1 MNKKNIFSAVI
12 LTAFVATAALSPL
25 GASAQTKKNRPPVI
39 SGISAPTVLNVDADG
54 TWKVKAYDPENSNLS
69 YSVDWGDAPVV
80 SSLKSIFAQANFVQE
95 TSFSHSYE
103 AAGTYTVKFTV
114 KDESGATAKSSATV
128 HVRGT
133 TTNAFKISNVEA
145 TSTKPTR
152 ATITWDTNQKSNSV
166 LWLSKTS
173 PVKTSSKPYI
183 SRPGNTNNHKI
194 ELNRLTPD
202 TTYYAVVKSSKRGAS
217 DTSSEFSFKTPPAQS
232 QAPVI
237 KTVDGPANLNVD
249 QEGTW
254 TLNAYDP
261 KDTSLSYSVNWGDEG
276 SVMSLLRTKKSDPF
290 VQTSTFSHT
299 YAEAGTYTI
308 VFTAKNEA
316 GLKTESKATVKVT
329 KPADGT
335 APVISGISAES
346 IDSDQITV
354 VWNTDEDADSSLYYS
369 TTSPIVIDDDENTT
383 AITDLDL
390 VTSHSLSAT
399 DLTASTTYHFLIQ
412 SKDSSGNTRTSDQFS
427 FTTDGL

>member
-1 MNKKNIFSAVI
+1 MNKRNIFSAVI
-12 LTAFVATAALSPL
+12 LTAFVASFALAPS
-25 GASAQTKKNRPPVI
+25 GAFAQTQKNRPPVI
-39 SGISAPTVLNVDADG
+39 SGISAPTVLNVDAEG
-54 TWKVKAYDPENSNLS
+54 TWAIKAYDPENGNLS
-69 YSVDWGDAPVV
+69 YSVDWGDAPMV
-80 SSLKSIFAQANFVQE
+80 SSLKSIFALPEFVQE
-95 TSFSHSYE
+95 TSFSHTYA

-133 TTNAFKISNVEA
+133 TTSALKISNVEA

-152 ATITWDTNQKSNSV
+152 ATITWDTNKKSNSI

-173 PVKTSSKPYI
+173 PIDTSKKPYI
-183 SRPGNTNNHKI
+183 SRPGNTTDHKI

-217 DTSSEFSFKTPPAQS
+217 DTSSEFSFKTPPLAS

-237 KTVDGPANLNVD
+237 KSVDGPSSLNVD

-261 KDTSLSYSVNWGDEG
+261 KNTSLSYSVKWGDEG
-276 SVMSLLRTKKSDPF
+276 SAMTLFRAKSDPF

-316 GLKTESKATVKVT
+316 GLTVESKTTVEVT
-329 KPADGT
+329 QPEDDT
-335 APVISGISAES
+335 APVLSAITAAS
-346 IDSDQITV
+346 IESDQITLT
-354 VWNTDEDADSSLYYS
+354 WTTDEDADSALYYS
-369 TTSPIVIDDDENTT
+369 TTSPVVIDDDENTT
-383 AITDLDL
+383 AVTDLDL

-412 SKDSSGNTRTSDQFS
+412 SKDSSGNVGTSSQFS
-427 FTTDGL
+427 FTTSGL